1 VPRNTPGTIV
11 DRLNSEI
18 NAGLD
23 DPKMKARFAEL
34 GALTLMYSPAEFT
47 KLVGDE
53 TEKWAKVVK
62 FAGISPE

>member
-1 VPRNTPGTIV
+1 
-11 DRLNSEI
+11 
-18 NAGLD
+18 
-23 DPKMKARFAEL
+23 MKARFAEL